1 MLSLLTINWNP
12 DPELFYFFGISI
24 RYYGL
29 LWIIGLAFAY
39 LIVQH
44 QYHDRKIDEKKFEPL
59 FFFCF
64 FGILIGARRSVY
76 R

>member
-12 DPELFYFFGISI
+12 DPELFKFFGISI

-44 QYHDRKIDEKKFEPL
+44 QYRARKIAE
-59 FFFCF
+59 
-64 FGILIGARRSVY
+64 
-76 R
+76 

>member
-12 DPELFYFFGISI
+12 RPPKLFKFFGISI

-44 QYHDRKIDEKKFEPL
+44 QYRDRKIDEKENSNL
-59 FFFCF
+59 FSS
-64 FGILIGARRSVY
+64 IASSAY
-76 R
+76 